1 MPKLAKQPITIAD
14 GAHRA
19 TRAVVQ
25 IHAHGFDD
33 ESPQAIV
40 DPRYISTRT
49 WGGSGCLIKVDKTE
63 GLILTNTHVVRNAIH
78 LQVYSLMTSARAFS
92 SEIVGMV
99 VRQEPDIAVIRIVD
113 EELPIFREMCGGTIP
128 HVALGDSDAV
138 QRGMQIKAIGYPCG
152 MAEPNVSGGEI
163 TNYMCGDEFTA
174 ERLVTDAAINP
185 GNSGGPAI
193 NEQGITIGINTSII
207 VNADNIG
214 FITPINY
221 AKQLLPQL
229 LCSGEAR
236 LAHPG
241 ASFHPNSAT
250 TAEYLKKPTEEG
262 LIVARVYT
270 GGMLDRAGIRRLDV
284 ITGMDGYRFDRY
296 GNVVDDNHFDRRRN
310 IFDVV
315 RSVPIGRMMTWE
327 FVRNGSLER
336 IEVEATSAPRFGID
350 SQPLVAERSFIEIQG
365 MIVQRLSYEIAQAL
379 TSQMGPECLIEIGDR
394 FCMKPRL
401 VVTFTVPGS
410 PATELFFRP
419 STLITR
425 VNGDKVYD
433 LPDLVSAIRK
443 AGKKHKGR
451 LVFESQQGHIGVL
464 QLTKQELKQI
474 RIQRALENLAG

>member
-1 MPKLAKQPITIAD
+1 MAKLPKRPFLAAG

-33 ESPQAIV
+33 ESPQAIL

-49 WGGSGCLIKVDKTE
+49 WGGSGCIIKIDGTE

-99 VRQEPDIAVIRIVD
+99 VRQEPDIAVIRIAE
-113 EELPIFREMCGGTIP
+113 EELAIFREMCGGSIP
-128 HVALGDSDAV
+128 HVELGDSDAV

-163 TNYMCGDEFTA
+163 TNFMCGDEFTA

-185 GNSGGPAI
+185 GNSGGPAV

-229 LCSGEAR
+229 LRSGEAR

-241 ASFHPNSAT
+241 ASFHPNSEI
-250 TAEYLKKPTEEG
+250 TAKYLKKPTAEG
-262 LIVARVYT
+262 LIVARVYK
-270 GGMLDRAGIRRLDV
+270 GGMLDKAGIRRLDV
-284 ITGMDGYRFDRY
+284 ITGMGQYRFDRY
-296 GNVVDDNHFDRRRN
+296 GNVVGDNNVDRRRN

-315 RSVPIGRMMTWE
+315 RSVPLGEPVTWE
-327 FVRNGSLER
+327 FVRNGRVER
-336 IEVEATSAPRFGID
+336 VQVEATSAPRFGID
-350 SQPLVAERSFIEIQG
+350 SQPLVAERAFVDIQG
-365 MIVQRLSYEIAQAL
+365 LVVQRLSYEIAQAL
-379 TSQMGPECLIEIGDR
+379 TTQMGPECLIEIGDR

-410 PATELFFRP
+410 PATEMFFRP
-419 STLITR
+419 STLITQ
-425 VNGDKVYD
+425 VNGIKLYD
-433 LPDLVSAIRK
+433 LDDLVAVIAK
-443 AGKKHKGR
+443 AGKEHNGR

-464 QLTKQELKQI
+464 QLKRAELSKI
-474 RIQRALENLAG
+474 RIQRALEGIRL